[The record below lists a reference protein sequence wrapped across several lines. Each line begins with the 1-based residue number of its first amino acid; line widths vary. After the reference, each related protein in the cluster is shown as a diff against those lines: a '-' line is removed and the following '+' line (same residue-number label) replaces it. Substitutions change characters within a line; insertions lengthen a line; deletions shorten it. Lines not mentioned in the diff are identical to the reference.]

1 MDYKRLEN
9 ETDKDLINRIC
20 SEKDNIG
27 SWQDV
32 ANIINNILGT
42 AFTESKYRKNF
53 RLYSQG
59 YHDSQAKLVE
69 EHSTELENKLNE
81 IKKERIKLQTLNIE
95 RNKLNRI
102 EARKELY
109 YEQIGNMITALPAPE
124 LNVEYEPE
132 IAKIYEDAEELYL
145 LTIADIHSGAV
156 FKTEYNEYSPDIMI
170 DRFADMTE
178 RTINFIK
185 KHNCKVFYVIGLGDF
200 IQGCIHMNDLKINDS
215 TVVKATVQVSQL
227 MSLFLNNIS
236 KYAHIN
242 YYHIISSNHSQ
253 MRYLGTKASE
263 LMGEDMEYII
273 GHYIKD
279 SLVNNKNVDVFVD
292 EEASDYKEF
301 EIQNYKIIAMHGHQ
315 VKDINT
321 ILNNISSKKNE
332 MIDYVLLGHQH
343 NHKVVTGNDGCTY
356 DTEVL
361 VSPSFVGSD
370 PFADFILKG
379 SKAAVMIYGFHE
391 FEGHNETYKFIL
403 N

>member
-1 MDYKRLEN
+1 MEYNRLNN
-9 ETDKDLINRIC
+9 ESDKDLINRIC
-20 SEKDNIG
+20 SEKDSIG

-42 AFTESKYRKNF
+42 SFTESKYRKNF
-53 RLYSQG
+53 RLYSEG
-59 YHDSQAKLVE
+59 YNDSQTKVAE
-69 EHSTELENKLNE
+69 EHNDDLEKKLNE
-81 IKKERIKLQTLNIE
+81 IKKERIKLQTLNVE
-95 RNKLNRI
+95 RNKIDRV

-109 YEQIGNMITALPAPE
+109 YEQIGNMITTL
-124 LNVEYEPE
+124 EPPVFNDWE
-132 IAKIYEDAEELYL
+132 PNIAQIEEDCKEEYL
-145 LTIADIHSGAV
+145 LTIADIHSGST
-156 FKTEYNEYSPDIMI
+156 FKTEYNEYSPAIML
-170 DRFADMTE
+170 DRFDELTQK
-178 RTINFIK
+178 TISFIK
-185 KHNCKVFYVIGLGDF
+185 KHNCKVLHVVGLGDF

-215 TVVKATVQVSQL
+215 TVVKATVQVSQA
-227 MSLFLNNIS
+227 MAQFLNNIS
-236 KYAHIN
+236 KYTHVY

-279 SLVNNKNVDVFVD
+279 SLSNNKKVNVYVD

-301 EIQNYKIIAMHGHQ
+301 EVLNYKIIAMHGHQ

-321 ILNNISSKKNE
+321 VLNSISSKKNE

-343 NHKVVTGNDGCTY
+343 NHKVITGNDGYTY

-370 PFADFILKG
+370 PFSDSIMKG

-391 FEGHNETYKFIL
+391 YEGHNETYKFIL

>member
-1 MDYKRLEN
+1 MNYKRLEN
-9 ETDKDLINRIC
+9 ESDKDLINRIC
-20 SEKDNIG
+20 SEKDEIG
-27 SWQDV
+27 SWQTV
-32 ANIINNILGT
+32 ADIINNILGT
-42 AFTESKYRKNF
+42 NFTESKYRKNF
-53 RLYSQG
+53 RLYSEG
-59 YHDSQAKLVE
+59 YKDSQMKAIE
-69 EHSTELENKLNE
+69 EHDFELEKKLNE
-81 IKKERIKLQTLNIE
+81 IKKERIKLQTLNVE
-95 RNKLNRI
+95 RNRLDRI

-109 YEQIGNMITALPAPE
+109 YEQIGNMITTLPAPE
-124 LNVEYEPE
+124 LNIEYEPE

-279 SLVNNKNVDVFVD
+279 SLSNNKNVDVYVD

-301 EIQNYKIIAMHGHQ
+301 EILQYKIIAMHGHQ

-343 NHKVVTGNDGCTY
+343 NHKVITGNDGCTY

-370 PFADFILKG
+370 PFSDSIMKG

-391 FEGHNETYKFIL
+391 YEGHNETYKFIL

>member
-9 ETDKDLINRIC
+9 ESDKELINRIC
-20 SEKDNIG
+20 SEKNKIG

-32 ANIINNILGT
+32 ADIINSILGT
-42 AFTESKYRKNF
+42 TFTESKYRKNF
-53 RLYSQG
+53 RLYSEG
-59 YHDSQAKLVE
+59 YNDSQNKSIQ
-69 EHSTELENKLNE
+69 EHNFELEKKLNE
-81 IKKERIKLQTLNIE
+81 IKKERIKLQTLNAE
-95 RNKLNRI
+95 RNKIDRI

-109 YEQIGNMITALPAPE
+109 YEQIGNMITTL
-124 LNVEYEPE
+124 EPPVFNDWE
-132 IAKIYEDAEELYL
+132 PNIAQIEEDYKEEYL
-145 LTIADIHSGAV
+145 LTIADIHSGAT
-156 FKTEYNEYSPDIMI
+156 FKTEYNEYSPAIML
-170 DRFADMTE
+170 DRFDE
-178 RTINFIK
+178 LIQKTISFIK
-185 KHNCKVFYVIGLGDF
+185 NHKCKTLYVVGLGDF

-215 TVVKATVQVSQL
+215 TVVKATVQVSQV
-227 MSLFLNNIS
+227 MAQFLNNIS
-236 KYAHIN
+236 KYTHVY

-279 SLVNNKNVDVFVD
+279 SLANNKNIEVFVD
-292 EEASDYKEF
+292 EEVSDYKEF
-301 EIQNYKIIAMHGHQ
+301 EILQYKIIAMHGHQ
-315 VKDINT
+315 VKDIN
-321 ILNNISSKKNE
+321 ILLNSISSKRNE
-332 MIDYVLLGHQH
+332 MIDYVILGHQH
-343 NHKVVTGNDGCTY
+343 NYKVITGNDGCTY

-370 PFADFILKG
+370 PFADSIMKG

>member
-1 MDYKRLEN
+1 MNYKRLEN
-9 ETDKDLINRIC
+9 ESDKDLINRIC
-20 SEKDNIG
+20 SEKDEIG
-27 SWQDV
+27 SWQTV
-32 ANIINNILGT
+32 ADIINNILGT
-42 AFTESKYRKNF
+42 NFTESKYRKNF
-53 RLYSQG
+53 RLYSEG
-59 YHDSQAKLVE
+59 YQDSQQKAIE
-69 EHSTELENKLNE
+69 EHNAELEKKLAE
-81 IKKERIKLQTLNIE
+81 IKKERIKLQTLNAE
-95 RNKLNRI
+95 RNKLDRA

-109 YEQIGNMITALPAPE
+109 YEQVANTISTL
-124 LNVEYEPE
+124 EPPVFNDWE
-132 IAKIYEDAEELYL
+132 PNIAQIEEDHKEEYL
-145 LTIADIHSGAV
+145 LTIADIHSGAT
-156 FKTEYNEYSPDIMI
+156 FKTEYNEYSPAIML
-170 DRFADMTE
+170 DRFDELTQK
-178 RTINFIK
+178 TISFIK
-185 KHNCKVFYVIGLGDF
+185 KHNCKVLHVVGLGDF

-215 TVVKATVQVSQL
+215 TVVKATVQVSQA
-227 MSLFLNNIS
+227 MAEFLNKIS
-236 KYAHIN
+236 KYARID

-279 SLVNNKNVDVFVD
+279 SLSNNKNVDVYVD

-301 EIQNYKIIAMHGHQ
+301 EILQYKIIAMHGHQ

-332 MIDYVLLGHQH
+332 MIDYALLGHQH
-343 NHKVVTGNDGCTY
+343 NHKVITGNDGCTY

-370 PFADFILKG
+370 PFSDSIMKG

-391 FEGHNETYKFIL
+391 YEGHNETYKFIL

>member
-95 RNKLNRI
+95 RNKLDRI

-109 YEQIGNMITALPAPE
+109 YEQIGNMITTLPAPE
-124 LNVEYEPE
+124 LNVEYKPE
-132 IAKIYEDAEELYL
+132 IAKIYEDVEELYL

-279 SLVNNKNVDVFVD
+279 SLVNNKNIDVFVD

-321 ILNNISSKKNE
+321 VLNNISSKKNE

-370 PFADFILKG
+370 PFSDSIMKG

-391 FEGHNETYKFIL
+391 YEGHNETYKFIL

>member
-9 ETDKDLINRIC
+9 ESDKELINRIC
-20 SEKDNIG
+20 SEKNKIG

-32 ANIINNILGT
+32 ADIINNILGT
-42 AFTESKYRKNF
+42 TFTESKYRKNF
-53 RLYSQG
+53 RLYSEG
-59 YHDSQAKLVE
+59 YNDSQAKSIQ
-69 EHSTELENKLNE
+69 EHDFELEKKLNE
-81 IKKERIKLQTLNIE
+81 IKKERIKLQTLNVE
-95 RNKLNRI
+95 RNKIDRI

-109 YEQIGNMITALPAPE
+109 YEQIGNMITALPSPE

-132 IAKIYEDAEELYL
+132 IAKIYEDIEELYL
-145 LTIADIHSGAV
+145 LTIADIHSGAI

-279 SLVNNKNVDVFVD
+279 SLANNKNVDVFVD
-292 EEASDYKEF
+292 EEASDYKEI
-301 EIQNYKIIAMHGHQ
+301 EILNYRIIAMHGHQ
-315 VKDINT
+315 IKDINT
-321 ILNNISSKKNE
+321 ILNTISSKKNR
-332 MIDYVLLGHQH
+332 MVDYVLLGHQH
-343 NHKVVTGNDGCTY
+343 SHKVITGNDGCTY

-361 VSPSFVGSD
+361 VSPSFIGSD
-370 PFADFILKG
+370 PFADSIMKG

-391 FEGHNETYKFIL
+391 YEGHNETYKFIL

>member
-1 MDYKRLEN
+1 MNYKRLEN
-9 ETDKDLINRIC
+9 ESDKDLINRIC
-20 SEKDNIG
+20 SEKDEIG

-53 RLYSQG
+53 RSYSEG
-59 YHDSQAKLVE
+59 YHDSQAKLVK
-69 EHSTELENKLNE
+69 EHGTELENKLNE

-95 RNKLNRI
+95 RNKLDRI

-109 YEQIGNMITALPAPE
+109 YEQIGSMITALPTPE

-370 PFADFILKG
+370 PFSDSIMKG

-391 FEGHNETYKFIL
+391 YEGHNETYKFIL

>member
-1 MDYKRLEN
+1 MNYKRLEN
-9 ETDKDLINRIC
+9 ESDKDLINRIC
-20 SEKDNIG
+20 SEKDEIG
-27 SWQDV
+27 SWQTV
-32 ANIINNILGT
+32 ADIINNILGT
-42 AFTESKYRKNF
+42 NFTESKYRKNF
-53 RLYSQG
+53 RLYSEG
-59 YHDSQAKLVE
+59 YNDSQTKIIE
-69 EHSTELENKLNE
+69 EHNNDLEKKISEL
-81 IKKERIKLQTLNIE
+81 KKERIKLQTLNIE
-95 RNKLNRI
+95 RNKIDRI
-102 EARKELY
+102 QARKELY
-109 YEQIGNMITALPAPE
+109 YEQIGNMITTL
-124 LNVEYEPE
+124 EPPVFNDWE
-132 IAKIYEDAEELYL
+132 PNIAQIEEDHKEEYL
-145 LTIADIHSGAV
+145 LTIADIHSGAT
-156 FKTEYNEYSPDIMI
+156 FKTEYNEYSPAIML
-170 DRFADMTE
+170 DRFDELTQK
-178 RTINFIK
+178 TISFIK
-185 KHNCKVFYVIGLGDF
+185 KHNCKVLHVVGLGDF

-279 SLVNNKNVDVFVD
+279 SLVNNKNIDVFVD
-292 EEASDYKEF
+292 EEASDYKKF

-321 ILNNISSKKNE
+321 VLNNISSKKNE
-332 MIDYVLLGHQH
+332 MIDYVILGHQH
-343 NHKVVTGNDGCTY
+343 NHKVITGNDGCTY

-370 PFADFILKG
+370 PFADSIMKG
-379 SKAAVMIYGFHE
+379 SKAAIMIYGFHE

>member
-1 MDYKRLEN
+1 MNYKRLEN
-9 ETDKDLINRIC
+9 ESDKDLINRIC
-20 SEKDNIG
+20 SEKDEIG
-27 SWQDV
+27 SWQTV
-32 ANIINNILGT
+32 ADIINNILGT
-42 AFTESKYRKNF
+42 NFTESKYRKNF
-53 RLYSQG
+53 RLYSEG
-59 YHDSQAKLVE
+59 YNDSQAKSIK
-69 EHSTELENKLNE
+69 EHDFELEKKLKE

-95 RNKLNRI
+95 RNKLDRI

-156 FKTEYNEYSPDIMI
+156 FKTEYNEYSSDIMI

-301 EIQNYKIIAMHGHQ
+301 EILNYKIIAMHGHQ

-343 NHKVVTGNDGCTY
+343 NHKVITGNDGCTY

-370 PFADFILKG
+370 PFSDSIMKG

-391 FEGHNETYKFIL
+391 YEGHNETYKFIL

>member
-95 RNKLNRI
+95 RNKLDRI

-279 SLVNNKNVDVFVD
+279 SLVNNKNIDVFVD

-321 ILNNISSKKNE
+321 VLNNISSKKNE

-343 NHKVVTGNDGCTY
+343 NHKVVTGNDGYTY

-370 PFADFILKG
+370 PFSDLIMKG

-391 FEGHNETYKFIL
+391 YEGHNETYKFIL

>member
-1 MDYKRLEN
+1 MEYNRLDN
-9 ETDKDLINRIC
+9 ESDKDLINRIC

-32 ANIINNILGT
+32 ANVINNLLGT

-53 RLYSQG
+53 KLYSEG
-59 YHDSQAKLVE
+59 YQDSQAKAVE
-69 EHSTELENKLNE
+69 EHSTELENKLKE

-95 RNKLNRI
+95 RNRLDRI

-109 YEQIGNMITALPAPE
+109 YEQIGNMITAL
-124 LNVEYEPE
+124 EPPVFNDWE
-132 IAKIYEDAEELYL
+132 PNIAQIEEDHKEEYL
-145 LTIADIHSGAV
+145 LTIADIHSGAT
-156 FKTEYNEYSPDIMI
+156 FKTEYNEYSPAIML
-170 DRFADMTE
+170 DRFDELTQK
-178 RTINFIK
+178 TINFIK
-185 KHNCKVFYVIGLGDF
+185 KHNCKVLHVVGLGDF

-215 TVVKATVQVSQL
+215 TVVKATVQVSQA
-227 MSLFLNNIS
+227 MAEFLNKIS
-236 KYAHIN
+236 KYARIN

-279 SLVNNKNVDVFVD
+279 SLSNNKNVDVYVD

-301 EIQNYKIIAMHGHQ
+301 EIFGYRIIAMHGHQ
-315 VKDINT
+315 VKDVNT
-321 ILNNISSKKNE
+321 LLNTISSKRNE
-332 MIDYVLLGHQH
+332 IIDYVILGHQH
-343 NHKVVTGNDGCTY
+343 NHKVITGNDGCTY

-370 PFADFILKG
+370 PFADSIMKG

>member
-9 ETDKDLINRIC
+9 ESDKELINRIC
-20 SEKDNIG
+20 SEKNKIG

-32 ANIINNILGT
+32 ADIINSILGT
-42 AFTESKYRKNF
+42 TFTESKYRKNF
-53 RLYSQG
+53 RLYSEG
-59 YHDSQAKLVE
+59 YNDSQAKSIQ
-69 EHSTELENKLNE
+69 EHDFELEKKLNE
-81 IKKERIKLQTLNIE
+81 IKKERIKLQTLNVE
-95 RNKLNRI
+95 RNRLDRI

-109 YEQIGNMITALPAPE
+109 YEQIGNMITALPSPE
-124 LNVEYEPE
+124 LNVEYEPD
-132 IAKIYEDAEELYL
+132 IAKIYEDVEELYL
-145 LTIADIHSGAV
+145 LTIADIHSGAI

-170 DRFADMTE
+170 DRFVDMTE

-279 SLVNNKNVDVFVD
+279 SLANNKNVDVFVD

-321 ILNNISSKKNE
+321 IINNISSKKNE

-343 NHKVVTGNDGCTY
+343 NHKVITGNDGCTY

-370 PFADFILKG
+370 PFADSIMKG

-391 FEGHNETYKFIL
+391 YEGHNETYKFIL

>member
-59 YHDSQAKLVE
+59 YHDSQAKLAE

-95 RNKLNRI
+95 RNKLDRI

-109 YEQIGNMITALPAPE
+109 YEQIGNMITALPALE

-279 SLVNNKNVDVFVD
+279 SLVNNKNIDVFVD
-292 EEASDYKEF
+292 EEASDYKKF

-321 ILNNISSKKNE
+321 VLNNISSKKNE

-370 PFADFILKG
+370 PFSDLIMKG

-391 FEGHNETYKFIL
+391 YEGHNETYKFIL

>member
-1 MDYKRLEN
+1 MNYKRLEN

-42 AFTESKYRKNF
+42 SFTESKYRKNF
-53 RLYSQG
+53 KLYSQG
-59 YHDSQAKLVE
+59 YYDSQAKLVE
-69 EHSTELENKLNE
+69 EHSTELEDKLNK

-95 RNKLNRI
+95 RNKLDRI

-279 SLVNNKNVDVFVD
+279 SLVNNKNIDVFVD
-292 EEASDYKEF
+292 EEASDYKKF

-321 ILNNISSKKNE
+321 VLNNISSKKNE

-370 PFADFILKG
+370 PFADSIMKG

-391 FEGHNETYKFIL
+391 YEGHNETYKFIL

>member
-1 MDYKRLEN
+1 MNYKRLEN
-9 ETDKDLINRIC
+9 ESDKDLINRIC
-20 SEKDNIG
+20 SEKDEIG
-27 SWQDV
+27 SWQTV
-32 ANIINNILGT
+32 ADIINNILGT
-42 AFTESKYRKNF
+42 NFTESKYRKNF
-53 RLYSQG
+53 RLYSEG
-59 YHDSQAKLVE
+59 YNDSQQKAIE
-69 EHSTELENKLNE
+69 EHNAELEKKLAE
-81 IKKERIKLQTLNIE
+81 IKKERIKLQTLNAE
-95 RNKLNRI
+95 RNKLDRA

-109 YEQIGNMITALPAPE
+109 YEQVANTISTL
-124 LNVEYEPE
+124 EPPVFNDWE
-132 IAKIYEDAEELYL
+132 PNIAQIEEDHKEEYL
-145 LTIADIHSGAV
+145 LTIADIHSGAT
-156 FKTEYNEYSPDIMI
+156 FKTEYNEYSPAIML
-170 DRFADMTE
+170 DRFDELTQK
-178 RTINFIK
+178 TISFIK
-185 KHNCKVFYVIGLGDF
+185 KHNCKVLHVVGLGDF

-215 TVVKATVQVSQL
+215 TVVKATVQVSQA
-227 MSLFLNNIS
+227 MAEFLNKIS
-236 KYAHIN
+236 KYARID

-279 SLVNNKNVDVFVD
+279 SLSNNKNVDVYVD

-301 EIQNYKIIAMHGHQ
+301 EILQYKIIAMHGHQ

-343 NHKVVTGNDGCTY
+343 NHKVITGNDGCTY

-370 PFADFILKG
+370 PFSDSIMKG

-391 FEGHNETYKFIL
+391 YEGHNETYKFIL

>member
-1 MDYKRLEN
+1 MEYNRLNN
-9 ETDKDLINRIC
+9 ESDKDLINRIC

-42 AFTESKYRKNF
+42 GFTESKYRKNF
-53 RLYSQG
+53 KLYSEG
-59 YHDSQAKLVE
+59 YNDSQAKAIE
-69 EHSTELENKLNE
+69 EHNAELDNKLKE
-81 IKKERIKLQTLNIE
+81 IKKERIKLQTLNVE
-95 RNKLNRI
+95 RNKLDRI

-109 YEQIGNMITALPAPE
+109 YEQIGNMITTLPSPVFDY
-124 LNVEYEPE
+124 NYVPVKDYEEE
-132 IAKIYEDAEELYL
+132 IEHYL
-145 LTIADIHSGAV
+145 LTIADIHSGAT

-170 DRFADMTE
+170 KRFVKLTE
-178 RTINFIK
+178 KTVDFIK
-185 KHNCKVFYVIGLGDF
+185 KHNCKVFNVVGLGDF

-215 TVVKATVQVSQL
+215 TVVKATVQVAQV
-227 MSLFLNNIS
+227 MAQFLNNIS

-279 SLVNNKNVDVFVD
+279 VLINNKNITVFVD
-292 EEASDYKEF
+292 EEASDYQEL
-301 EIQNYKIIAMHGHQ
+301 EILNYKIIAMHGHQ
-315 VKDINT
+315 IKDINT
-321 ILNNISSKKNE
+321 ALNTISSKRNE
-332 MIDYVLLGHQH
+332 IIDYVVLGHQH
-343 NHKVVTGNDGCTY
+343 NHKVITGNDGYTY

-370 PFADFILKG
+370 PFADSIMKG
-379 SKAAVMIYGFHE
+379 SKAAVMIYGFHKY
-391 FEGHNETYKFIL
+391 EGHNETYKFIL

>member
-1 MDYKRLEN
+1 MNYKRLEN

-53 RLYSQG
+53 RLYSEG
-59 YHDSQAKLVE
+59 YQDSQQKAIE
-69 EHSTELENKLNE
+69 EHNAELEKKLIE
-81 IKKERIKLQTLNIE
+81 IKKERIKLQTLNAE
-95 RNKLNRI
+95 RNKLDRA

-109 YEQIGNMITALPAPE
+109 YEQVADAISTL
-124 LNVEYEPE
+124 EPPIFNDWDSE
-132 IAKIYEDAEELYL
+132 IAKIEDDIKEEYL
-145 LTIADIHSGAV
+145 LTIADIHSGST
-156 FKTEYNEYSPDIMI
+156 FKTDYNEYSPKIMI
-170 DRFADMTE
+170 ERFEELTQK
-178 RTINFIK
+178 TINFIK
-185 KHNCKVFYVIGLGDF
+185 KHNCKTFHVVGLGDF

-215 TVVKATVQVSQL
+215 TVVKATVQVSQA
-227 MSLFLNNIS
+227 MAEFLNKIS
-236 KYAHIN
+236 EYSHIN
-242 YYHIISSNHSQ
+242 YYHVISSNHSQ

-279 SLVNNKNVDVFVD
+279 VLKDNNNIHVYVD
-292 EEASDYKEF
+292 EEAHDYKNLD
-301 EIQNYKIIAMHGHQ
+301 IMGYNIVAAHGHQ
-315 VKDINT
+315 FKNLDNIINN
-321 ILNNISSKKNE
+321 LSSKLG
-332 MIDYVLLGHQH
+332 ISVDYLIIGHQH
-343 NHKVVTGNDGCTY
+343 NHKVLTGNDSYTF

-361 VSPSFVGSD
+361 VSPSFIGSD
-370 PFADFILKG
+370 PFADEILKG

-391 FEGHNETYKFIL
+391 FEGHNETYKFLL

>member
-9 ETDKDLINRIC
+9 ESDKELINRIC
-20 SEKDNIG
+20 SEKNKIG

-32 ANIINNILGT
+32 ADIINSILGT
-42 AFTESKYRKNF
+42 TFTESKYRKNF
-53 RLYSQG
+53 RLYSEG
-59 YHDSQAKLVE
+59 YNDSQAKSIQ
-69 EHSTELENKLNE
+69 EHDFELEKKLNE
-81 IKKERIKLQTLNIE
+81 IKKERIKLQTLNVE
-95 RNKLNRI
+95 RNRLDRI

-109 YEQIGNMITALPAPE
+109 YEQIGNMITALPSPE

-132 IAKIYEDAEELYL
+132 IAKIYEDVEELYL
-145 LTIADIHSGAV
+145 LTIADIHSGAI

-279 SLVNNKNVDVFVD
+279 SLANNKNVDVFVD

-301 EIQNYKIIAMHGHQ
+301 KIQNYKIIAMHGHQ

-321 ILNNISSKKNE
+321 IINNISSKKNE
-332 MIDYVLLGHQH
+332 MVDYVLLGHQH
-343 NHKVVTGNDGCTY
+343 NHKVITGNDGCTY

-370 PFADFILKG
+370 PFADSIMKG

-391 FEGHNETYKFIL
+391 YEGHNETYKFIL

>member
-1 MDYKRLEN
+1 MNYKRLEN

-53 RLYSQG
+53 RLYSEG
-59 YHDSQAKLVE
+59 YQDSQQKAIE
-69 EHSTELENKLNE
+69 EHNAELEKKLTE
-81 IKKERIKLQTLNIE
+81 IKKERIKLQTLNAE
-95 RNKLNRI
+95 RNKLDRA

-109 YEQIGNMITALPAPE
+109 YEQVANTISIL
-124 LNVEYEPE
+124 EPPVFSDWNSE
-132 IAKIYEDAEELYL
+132 IAKIEDDIKEEYL
-145 LTIADIHSGAV
+145 LTIADIHSGST
-156 FKTEYNEYSPDIMI
+156 FKTDYNEYSPEIMI
-170 DRFADMTE
+170 ERFEELTQK
-178 RTINFIK
+178 IISFIK
-185 KHNCKVFYVIGLGDF
+185 KHNCKTFHVVGLGDF

-215 TVVKATVQVSQL
+215 TVVKATVQVSQA
-227 MSLFLNNIS
+227 MAEFLNKIS
-236 KYAHIN
+236 KYSQIN
-242 YYHIISSNHSQ
+242 YYHVISSNHSQ

-279 SLVNNKNVDVFVD
+279 VLKNNDNVHVYVD
-292 EEASDYKEF
+292 EEAHDYKNLD
-301 EIQNYKIIAMHGHQ
+301 IMGYNVVAAHGHQ
-315 VKDINT
+315 FKNLDNIINN
-321 ILNNISSKKNE
+321 LSSKLS
-332 MIDYVLLGHQH
+332 ISVDYLIIGHQH
-343 NHKVVTGNDGCTY
+343 NHKVLTGNDSSTF

-361 VSPSFVGSD
+361 VCPSFIGSD
-370 PFADFILKG
+370 PFADEILKG

-391 FEGHNETYKFIL
+391 FEGHNETYKFLL

>member
-9 ETDKDLINRIC
+9 ESDKELINRIC
-20 SEKDNIG
+20 SEKNKIG

-32 ANIINNILGT
+32 ADIINNILGT
-42 AFTESKYRKNF
+42 TFTESKYRKNF
-53 RLYSQG
+53 RLYSEG
-59 YHDSQAKLVE
+59 YNDSQNKSIQ
-69 EHSTELENKLNE
+69 EHNFELEKKLNE
-81 IKKERIKLQTLNIE
+81 IKKERIKLQTLNAE
-95 RNKLNRI
+95 RNKIDRI

-109 YEQIGNMITALPAPE
+109 YEQIGSMISTL
-124 LNVEYEPE
+124 EPPVFNDWE
-132 IAKIYEDAEELYL
+132 PNIAQIEEDHKEEYL
-145 LTIADIHSGAV
+145 LTIADIHSGAT
-156 FKTEYNEYSPDIMI
+156 FKTEYNEYSPAIML
-170 DRFADMTE
+170 DRFDELTQK
-178 RTINFIK
+178 TISFIK
-185 KHNCKVFYVIGLGDF
+185 KHNCKVLHVVGLGDF

-215 TVVKATVQVSQL
+215 TVVKATVQVSQA
-227 MSLFLNNIS
+227 MAQFLNTIS
-236 KYAHIN
+236 KYTHVY

-279 SLVNNKNVDVFVD
+279 SLANNKNIEVYVD

-301 EIQNYKIIAMHGHQ
+301 EILQYKIIAMHGHQ

-321 ILNNISSKKNE
+321 LLNSISSKKNE
-332 MIDYVLLGHQH
+332 MIDYVILGHQH
-343 NHKVVTGNDGCTY
+343 NHKVITGNDGCTY

-370 PFADFILKG
+370 PFADSIMKG
-379 SKAAVMIYGFHE
+379 SKAAIMIYGFHE

>member
-1 MDYKRLEN
+1 MEYNRLNN
-9 ETDKDLINRIC
+9 ESDKELINRIC
-20 SEKDNIG
+20 SEKNKIG

-32 ANIINNILGT
+32 ADIINSILGT
-42 AFTESKYRKNF
+42 TFTESKYRKNF
-53 RLYSQG
+53 RLYSEG
-59 YHDSQAKLVE
+59 YNDSQNKSIQ
-69 EHSTELENKLNE
+69 EHNFELEKKLNE
-81 IKKERIKLQTLNIE
+81 IKKERIKLQTLNAE
-95 RNKLNRI
+95 RNKIDRI

-109 YEQIGNMITALPAPE
+109 YEQIGNMITIL
-124 LNVEYEPE
+124 EPPVFNDWE
-132 IAKIYEDAEELYL
+132 PNIAQIEEDHKEEYL
-145 LTIADIHSGAV
+145 LTIADIHSGAT
-156 FKTEYNEYSPDIMI
+156 FKTEYNEYSPAIML
-170 DRFADMTE
+170 DRFDELTQK
-178 RTINFIK
+178 TISFIK
-185 KHNCKVFYVIGLGDF
+185 KHNCKVLHVVGLGDF

-215 TVVKATVQVSQL
+215 TVVKATVQVSQA
-227 MSLFLNNIS
+227 MAEFLNKIS
-236 KYAHIN
+236 KYARID

-279 SLVNNKNVDVFVD
+279 SLSNNKNVDVYVD

-301 EIQNYKIIAMHGHQ
+301 EIFGYRIIAMHGHQ
-315 VKDINT
+315 VKDVNT
-321 ILNNISSKKNE
+321 LLNTISSKRNE
-332 MIDYVLLGHQH
+332 IIDYVILGHQH
-343 NHKVVTGNDGCTY
+343 NHKVITGNDGCTY

-370 PFADFILKG
+370 PFADSIMKG

>member
-1 MDYKRLEN
+1 MEYNRLEN
-9 ETDKDLINRIC
+9 ESDKDLINRIC

-42 AFTESKYRKNF
+42 TFTESKYRKNF
-53 RLYSQG
+53 RLYSEG
-59 YHDSQAKLVE
+59 YNDSQTKIIE
-69 EHSTELENKLNE
+69 EHNNDLEKKISEL
-81 IKKERIKLQTLNIE
+81 KKERIKLQTLNIE
-95 RNKLNRI
+95 RNKIDRI
-102 EARKELY
+102 QARKELY
-109 YEQIGNMITALPAPE
+109 YEQIGNMITTLPSPV
-124 LNVEYEPE
+124 LDIEYDSDL
-132 IAKIYEDAEELYL
+132 AQIYEDNEEQYL
-145 LTIADIHSGAV
+145 LTIADIHSGAT

-170 DRFADMTE
+170 ERFTELTE

-185 KHNCKVFYVIGLGDF
+185 KHNCKVLYVVGLGDF

-215 TVVKATVQVSQL
+215 TVVKATVQISQI
-227 MSLFLNNIS
+227 MSQFLNNIS
-236 KYAHIN
+236 KYAYIR

-279 SLVNNKNVDVFVD
+279 SLINNKNVDVFVD

-301 EIQNYKIIAMHGHQ
+301 EILNYKIIAMHGHQ

-321 ILNNISSKKNE
+321 LLNSISSKRNE
-332 MIDYVLLGHQH
+332 MIDYIILGHQH
-343 NHKVVTGNDGCTY
+343 NHKIITGNDGCTY

-370 PFADFILKG
+370 PFADSIMKG

-391 FEGHNETYKFIL
+391 YEGHNETYKFIL

>member
-1 MDYKRLEN
+1 MEYNRLNN
-9 ETDKDLINRIC
+9 ESDKELINRIC
-20 SEKDNIG
+20 SEKNKIG

-32 ANIINNILGT
+32 ADIINSILGT
-42 AFTESKYRKNF
+42 TFTESKYRKNF
-53 RLYSQG
+53 RLYSEG
-59 YHDSQAKLVE
+59 YNDSQNKSIQ
-69 EHSTELENKLNE
+69 EHNFELEKKLNE
-81 IKKERIKLQTLNIE
+81 IKKERIKLQTLNAE
-95 RNKLNRI
+95 RNKIDRI

-109 YEQIGNMITALPAPE
+109 YEQIGNMITTL
-124 LNVEYEPE
+124 EPPVFNDWE
-132 IAKIYEDAEELYL
+132 PNIAQIEEDHKEEYL
-145 LTIADIHSGAV
+145 LTIADIHSGAT
-156 FKTEYNEYSPDIMI
+156 FKTEYNEYSPAIML
-170 DRFADMTE
+170 DRFDELTQK
-178 RTINFIK
+178 TISFIK
-185 KHNCKVFYVIGLGDF
+185 KHNCKVLHVVGLGDF

-215 TVVKATVQVSQL
+215 TVVKATVQVSQAIAE
-227 MSLFLNNIS
+227 FLNKIS
-236 KYAHIN
+236 KYATID

-279 SLVNNKNVDVFVD
+279 SLSNNKNVDVYVD

-301 EIQNYKIIAMHGHQ
+301 EIFGYRIIAMHGHQ
-315 VKDINT
+315 VKDVNT
-321 ILNNISSKKNE
+321 LLNTISSKRNE
-332 MIDYVLLGHQH
+332 IIDYVILGHQH
-343 NHKVVTGNDGCTY
+343 NHKVITGNDGCTY

-370 PFADFILKG
+370 PFADSIMKG

>member
-59 YHDSQAKLVE
+59 YHDSQAKLAE

-95 RNKLNRI
+95 RNKLDRI

-124 LNVEYEPE
+124 LNIEYEPE

-145 LTIADIHSGAV
+145 LTIADIHSGAI

-185 KHNCKVFYVIGLGDF
+185 KHNCKVFYVVGLGDF

-321 ILNNISSKKNE
+321 VLNNISSKKNE

-343 NHKVVTGNDGCTY
+343 NHKVITGNDGCTY

-370 PFADFILKG
+370 PFADSIMKG

-391 FEGHNETYKFIL
+391 YEGHNETYKFIL